1 MAARQPSIH
10 YMRVTGLALLLGAEV
25 NSSVHS
31 FNKHLPGPDS
41 LQPCPRHWGGP
52 KSKETLSLFSRGSR
66 CRRGEASSAVSCL
79 LELLLQRGEA
89 SVGVCTG
96 CLTSQRCLFGG
107 RGGRCFQAEEPSSR
121 SARFCQL
128 ITRIQSVLS
137 MCSALVQ
144 GCVGSGFHA
153 PHVDWEGS
161 KQTACIKLLSALR
174 PHPGEIPNV
183 LPDSVSIWHTTISIH
198 CSCSCTCGL
207 AGMWLMLAEPP

>member
-52 KSKETLSLFSRGSR
+52 KRKETLSLFSSVVSAGAPAPAWRSLRGSLHR
-66 CRRGEASSAVSCL
+66 VLDVTKVPVRGRRRAVFP
-79 LELLLQRGEA
+79 G
-89 SVGVCTG
+89 GG
-96 CLTSQRCLFGG
+96 TSW
-107 RGGRCFQAEEPSSR
+107 SR

-153 PHVDWEGS
+153 PHVDWESS

>member
-52 KSKETLSLFSRGSR
+52 KRKETLSLFSRGSR

-107 RGGRCFQAEEPSSR
+107 GGGRCFQAEGPAGAEVHDFVSSSQGFR
-121 SARFCQL
+121 AYFPCVQHWSRAAWGVDFMLHML
-128 ITRIQSVLS
+128 IGKALS
-137 MCSALVQ
+137 
-144 GCVGSGFHA
+144 
-153 PHVDWEGS
+153 
-161 KQTACIKLLSALR
+161 KLPA
-174 PHPGEIPNV
+174 
-183 LPDSVSIWHTTISIH
+183 
-198 CSCSCTCGL
+198 
-207 AGMWLMLAEPP
+207 